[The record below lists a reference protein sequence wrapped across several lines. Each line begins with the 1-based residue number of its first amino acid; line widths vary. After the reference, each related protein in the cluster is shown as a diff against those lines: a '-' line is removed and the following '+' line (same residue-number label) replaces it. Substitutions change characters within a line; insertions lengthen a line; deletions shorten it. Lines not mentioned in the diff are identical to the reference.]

1 MTTSKRLLP
10 TLLGLT
16 GMLLVACGGG
26 GSGTGSPVSGGA
38 GGGTDGTGAAAY
50 FSQGAITRGSVI
62 LNGVRFDDTAAAVRI
77 DDRAGTSA
85 ELADGMVVKLRGR
98 LNADG
103 TTGTA
108 ERVEVENEVR
118 GAVTAVSAESQPAS
132 FVVVGQ
138 TVLVDG
144 ATVYG
149 GLAGVGAI
157 TPGTRVQVY
166 GQRDAGGAIRASRV
180 EVTRNDSDE
189 LRGSVSNLASNT
201 FSLGNVTVSF
211 TGAAISPAGA
221 GLSNGQPVEVRGV
234 FNAVA
239 RQFVA
244 TAVDREDLE
253 DQSVQPSAGQK
264 LEVEGFVAQFDGAAS
279 SFLVGTLAVR
289 YSGATRFEG
298 GSAADLADNVKVEA
312 EGTINAAGV
321 LVAAKIEFR
330 QSRVIV
336 QGLVTAV
343 STAPRRLTVL
353 GLPVSIDDLTEVRA
367 IDVTGR
373 DSTRLADVAAGAD
386 RVEVRGRLDAAGA
399 IVAEEVRETDDR
411 DDELRGQVTAKNEP
425 AATLRVLGVDVSLA
439 GAEFRGSDGASI
451 GAAAFFAAVTPAS
464 STARG
469 TEVKIK
475 GTFAGGTLIA
485 EEAELED

>member
-1 MTTSKRLLP
+1 
-10 TLLGLT
+10 
-16 GMLLVACGGG
+16 
-26 GSGTGSPVSGGA
+26 
-38 GGGTDGTGAAAY
+38 
-50 FSQGAITRGSVI
+50 
-62 LNGVRFDDTAAAVRI
+62 
-77 DDRAGTSA
+77 
-85 ELADGMVVKLRGR
+85 
-98 LNADG
+98 
-103 TTGTA
+103 
-108 ERVEVENEVR
+108 
-118 GAVTAVSAESQPAS
+118 
-132 FVVVGQ
+132 
-138 TVLVDG
+138 
-144 ATVYG
+144 
-149 GLAGVGAI
+149 
-157 TPGTRVQVY
+157 
-166 GQRDAGGAIRASRV
+166 
-180 EVTRNDSDE
+180 
-189 LRGSVSNLASNT
+189 VSNLASNT

-439 GAEFRGSDGASI
+439 VAEFRGSDGASI